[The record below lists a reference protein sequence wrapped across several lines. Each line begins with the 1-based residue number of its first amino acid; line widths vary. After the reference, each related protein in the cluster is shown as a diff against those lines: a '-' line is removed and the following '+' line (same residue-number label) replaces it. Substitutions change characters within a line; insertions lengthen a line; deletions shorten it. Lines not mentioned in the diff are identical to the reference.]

1 MHFGKKSLY
10 DKDYK
15 ILHFK
20 KVNKKSEWIVLKSH
34 YRIGMRT
41 VKTGIAVALCM
52 VFFHYTNR
60 GTPALAALAAVFSL
74 REDWRTS
81 FDFGKTRIFGNAV
94 GALLATAL
102 VLFQSATG
110 NSFILEIIGV
120 SIGQMLVII
129 ICDRLDYHAGIIG
142 GTATYMITYFT
153 IPVNATYLYALN
165 RVFDT
170 VIGSVIAILV
180 NIILSTYLIHK
191 LKKNRISSL
200 NSKE

>member
-1 MHFGKKSLY
+1 MIGTIRPY
-10 DKDYK
+10 
-15 ILHFK
+15 FK
-20 KVNKKSEWIVLKSH
+20 KGHLKSEWICLKSH

-41 VKTGIAVALCM
+41 IKTGIAVALCM
-52 VFFHYTNR
+52 IFFHYTNR

-81 FDFGKTRIFGNAV
+81 FNFGKTRIFGNAV
-94 GALLATAL
+94 GAILATAL

-110 NSFILEIIGV
+110 NTFILEIIGV
-120 SIGQMLVII
+120 SVGQMLVII

-153 IPVNATYLYALN
+153 IPANATYLYGLN

-170 VIGSVIAILV
+170 VIGSIIAILV
-180 NIILSTYLIHK
+180 NIVFSAYLIQK
-191 LKKNRISSL
+191 IKKSRISFPT
-200 NSKE
+200 SKK